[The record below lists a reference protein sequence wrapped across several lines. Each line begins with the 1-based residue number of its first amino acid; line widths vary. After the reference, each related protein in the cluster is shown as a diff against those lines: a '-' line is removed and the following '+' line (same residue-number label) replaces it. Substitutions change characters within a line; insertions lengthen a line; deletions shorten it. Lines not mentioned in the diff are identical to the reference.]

1 MARICPKCFAMLSE
15 KANYCARCGM
25 CMRERREYTSQYIG
39 SESKTL
45 VMGIHDCAIRVMPI
59 HTAKNTHGKARILEA
74 HQAYLDEKQRKETL
88 EKELKELGNAILEER
103 TTVKTD
109 KYIALQKEIDKAD
122 REVNYWARRVAD
134 RITEYINMD
143 NQTLIR

>member
-1 MARICPKCFAMLSE
+1 M
-15 KANYCARCGM
+15 YG
-25 CMRERREYTSQYIG
+25 
-39 SESKTL
+39 
-45 VMGIHDCAIRVMPI
+45 
-59 HTAKNTHGKARILEA
+59 RILEV
-74 HQAYLDEKQRKETL
+74 HRAYLDEKQRKEAL

-103 TTVKTD
+103 TTKKTD

-143 NQTLIR
+143 NQSLIK